1 MVVGT
6 YRELFAAIAATGGS
20 LTGLLFVALS
30 VAPRGVLVSG
40 PRVVRQIR
48 AAAAILAFTNAL
60 VVSLYGLVPTTNIGY
75 PAVIS
80 SLVGLFFSAAALRSI
95 LAIRLTRAQLYRQLV
110 LLGLLVL
117 IFGAE
122 LVAGIVVLAR
132 PSSTTAIQYIGYA
145 VVTALVVGI
154 ARAWELVGERD
165 TGISASLAVLT
176 GHDPATSEELPP
188 AGTQAEA
195 RPPEDNGLQ

>member
-6 YRELFAAIAATGGS
+6 YRELFAAIAATGGA
-20 LTGLLFVALS
+20 LTGLLFVAMS
-30 VAPRGVLVSG
+30 VAPRGVLVTG

-60 VVSLYGLVPTTNIGY
+60 VVSLYGLVPGTNIGY
-75 PAVIS
+75 PAVVSALIG
-80 SLVGLFFSAAALRSI
+80 LVFCAAALRSI
-95 LAIRLTRAQLYRQLV
+95 LAISLTRTQLYRQLA
-110 LLGLLVL
+110 LLNLLML
-117 IFGAE
+117 IFGVE
-122 LVAGIVVLAR
+122 LVAGFVALAR

-176 GHDPATSEELPP
+176 GHDPAKDEEAQPE
-188 AGTQAEA
+188 AG
-195 RPPEDNGLQ
+195 PPEGGSQ